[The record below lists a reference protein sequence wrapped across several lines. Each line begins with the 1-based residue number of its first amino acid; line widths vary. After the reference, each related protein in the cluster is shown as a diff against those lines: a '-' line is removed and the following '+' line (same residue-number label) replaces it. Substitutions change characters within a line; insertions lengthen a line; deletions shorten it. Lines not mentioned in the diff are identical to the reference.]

1 MKRGLEK
8 AATAWTSSTICRLG
22 LLFALVCFYSFLF
35 PAVSLSQEDPW
46 SVSGLI
52 QLRYEGRY
60 LTDDEGE
67 DHKLFQMADLTI
79 SETKWNHF
87 RFTFSGDL
95 YQDLDGKDDVK
106 EVDATRTVRDTWHKD
121 VDGFVYVAQAELY
134 DLGAFQYARLG
145 RQYIKH
151 ELSTTHLDGVD
162 CLLGIGGLEN
172 RVKPFFYGGIPV
184 RLYDDESDEWDSHE
198 VGGGLDLFLGRWTRF
213 TYEHR
218 YTKEDIE
225 DDPDIYGS
233 YRNPARSTYQQSALA
248 VRHNLLG
255 QGYGY
260 GSLYLLNNKPRWVN
274 AVFSTLM
281 DRIDL
286 DADLTYLYQ
295 FEKIEDMPTNGPLY
309 TGLVG
314 PIKPYHDFTLDLMK
328 GIYEEDV
335 WISAGTQWR
344 VLDSGEEES
353 EFNHSYHR
361 EYLGVIFEDLF
372 KPGLRF
378 SLQADYWA
386 VFDDDNDD
394 STLTVVGSVGYE
406 RPDAYSLSLG
416 SSYSLFKYD
425 YFLDENEK
433 EDVYTVS
440 ADGRYY
446 LGPKWYVEGRYQVD
460 IYAIS
465 EHRFVATIGLE
476 L

>member
-1 MKRGLEK
+1 
-8 AATAWTSSTICRLG
+8 
-22 LLFALVCFYSFLF
+22 
-35 PAVSLSQEDPW
+35 
-46 SVSGLI
+46 
-52 QLRYEGRY
+52 
-60 LTDDEGE
+60 
-67 DHKLFQMADLTI
+67 
-79 SETKWNHF
+79 
-87 RFTFSGDL
+87 
-95 YQDLDGKDDVK
+95 
-106 EVDATRTVRDTWHKD
+106 
-121 VDGFVYVAQAELY
+121 
-134 DLGAFQYARLG
+134 
-145 RQYIKH
+145 
-151 ELSTTHLDGVD
+151 
-162 CLLGIGGLEN
+162 
-172 RVKPFFYGGIPV
+172 
-184 RLYDDESDEWDSHE
+184 
-198 VGGGLDLFLGRWTRF
+198 
-213 TYEHR
+213 
-218 YTKEDIE
+218 
-225 DDPDIYGS
+225 
-233 YRNPARSTYQQSALA
+233 
-248 VRHNLLG
+248 
-255 QGYGY
+255 
-260 GSLYLLNNKPRWVN
+260 
-274 AVFSTLM
+274 
-281 DRIDL
+281 
-286 DADLTYLYQ
+286 
-295 FEKIEDMPTNGPLY
+295 MPTNGPLY